1 MGRQRIK
8 AGGVLFKPYENHS
21 RIRALIQQRFNVGS
35 RHVFYGFT
43 GRTDDCA
50 YTVCAFFQHTIIYR
64 SARRCTLVGR
74 LF

>member
-1 MGRQRIK
+1 MVMGRQRIK

-43 GRTDDCA
+43 G
-50 YTVCAFFQHTIIYR
+50 
-64 SARRCTLVGR
+64 
-74 LF
+74 

>member
-35 RHVFYGFT
+35 HHVFCEFT
-43 GRTDDCA
+43 G
-50 YTVCAFFQHTIIYR
+50 
-64 SARRCTLVGR
+64 
-74 LF
+74 